1 MFVADICIA
10 QFSFVVLQ
18 SVTDRAKL
26 YKHKGVYYETRTNYG
41 DYGAGWCVSC

>member
-26 YKHKGVYYETRTNYG
+26 
-41 DYGAGWCVSC
+41 W